1 MALSFSLSPPLPPPF
16 PARSFSPPLLLALL
30 SQAREKFA
38 AMMAE
43 FRDQGVGD
51 EELRKLVTKER
62 FEQFLARN
70 KDSVK
75 EQITD
80 GMVIETI
87 AGLEGIKPPD
97 EEVEEQLQN
106 MLAQMRQKNE
116 DTSGIDEEATKLKIF
131 QALQKDQV
139 MQWVAERSEIK
150 LKPKPKEESKAAA

>member
-1 MALSFSLSPPLPPPF
+1 
-16 PARSFSPPLLLALL
+16 
-30 SQAREKFA
+30 
-38 AMMAE
+38 MMAE

-80 GMVIETI
+80 GRVIETI